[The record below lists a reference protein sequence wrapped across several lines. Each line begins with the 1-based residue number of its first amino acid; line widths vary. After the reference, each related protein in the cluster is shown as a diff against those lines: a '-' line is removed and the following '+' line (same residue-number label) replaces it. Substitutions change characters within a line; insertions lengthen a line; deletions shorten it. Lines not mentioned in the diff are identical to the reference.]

1 MKAFILLLS
10 FLIEGTF
17 LSIDSVV
24 AWTPF
29 YSRSCIG
36 KNKLMPSTY
45 HERTTLHSTAPS
57 SSDVIFESFD
67 GTNGVDKKLI
77 RTVSEFMMGSF
88 WGVEQADTDKYSG
101 LLMEQMNDLNER
113 FGEIMGK
120 RRLQTQ
126 LILAS
131 KQNGQGSIEGSVGV
145 EIALLDLK
153 NFDVLS
159 YSQSEKVLNGAVAS
173 LGPKERRL
181 YKNYT
186 IVDLVAGLPA
196 LGEQYEAVAVLA
208 NLCVSPASRG
218 NGVGEKLC
226 KEIETAVGK
235 DWGIGKIALKVEA
248 ENVPAR
254 KLYAKLGYKEII
266 KKENSVTLRPDFDSG
281 KFQEIPCAMLTVTK
295 TLGTS

>member
-1 MKAFILLLS
+1 
-10 FLIEGTF
+10 
-17 LSIDSVV
+17 
-24 AWTPF
+24 
-29 YSRSCIG
+29 
-36 KNKLMPSTY
+36 
-45 HERTTLHSTAPS
+45 
-57 SSDVIFESFD
+57 
-67 GTNGVDKKLI
+67 
-77 RTVSEFMMGSF
+77 MMGSF

-254 KLYAKLGYKEII
+254 KLYAKLW
-266 KKENSVTLRPDFDSG
+266 
-281 KFQEIPCAMLTVTK
+281 
-295 TLGTS
+295 